1 MPASAKRALVLV
13 ERMRINKRKTTRTA
27 PTAKSPPLRKTNT
40 FLFASEIA
48 GRMFSPISS
57 GPAHGFHL
65 GPDG

>member
-48 GRMFSPISS
+48 GRMFSPN
-57 GPAHGFHL
+57 
-65 GPDG
+65 